1 MASTCLLFFL
11 ICLIFDVLL
20 VLPPIRIT
28 PDVFG
33 ELCGIITYLKA
44 VTLVR
49 ILLLWRHQW
58 RLIICY
64 GLHVPYVRVLP
75 LLLLRDVTLRGI
87 RAYTLPFHDGLLQL
101 HL

>member
-28 PDVFG
+28 PDVFE

-44 VTLVR
+44 VALVR
-49 ILLLWRHQW
+49 ILLLWRH
-58 RLIICY
+58 
-64 GLHVPYVRVLP
+64 
-75 LLLLRDVTLRGI
+75 
-87 RAYTLPFHDGLLQL
+87 
-101 HL
+101 